1 MRLRLDGVTAGY
13 QRRAILE
20 NVSLRAGAHSVIGL
34 IGPNGAGKTTLLRV
48 AAGLIRPRAGTVVRE
63 GRVMYFGGE
72 STLPGRCRADK
83 WAALFNANATTR
95 RRLSRLSRGTRQLIG
110 LTAALTRDDWEIGL
124 LDEPWEG
131 LDPFGSRWLS
141 DLVRRH
147 RNRGA
152 AIVISSHRLHDAADV
167 CSDFAFL
174 SSGVLRSAPAREI
187 AQGSPAV
194 GASDLARAFEQFM
207 RR

>member
-1 MRLRLDGVTAGY
+1 MRLRLDGVAAGY
-13 QRRAILE
+13 QRRAIFE
-20 NVSLRAGAHSVIGL
+20 NVNLRIPARSVLGL

-48 AAGLIRPRAGTVVRE
+48 AAGLIEPRIGTVVRE

-72 STLPGRCRADK
+72 STLPPACRADR
-83 WAALFNANATTR
+83 WARLFAANAVER
-95 RRLSRLSRGTRQLIG
+95 RRLARLSRGTRQMVG
-110 LTAALTRDDWEIGL
+110 LSAALGRDDWEIGL

-152 AIVISSHRLHDAADV
+152 AIVISSHRLHDVADV
-167 CSDFAFL
+167 CSEFAFL
-174 SSGVLRSAPAREI
+174 SHGVLRTASLA
-187 AQGSPAV
+187 
-194 GASDLARAFEQFM
+194 GAADLARAFERFV